1 MDHQVNSYH
10 LIGNFDIDKQINDW
24 VAIELI
30 TIDNKEAKLAINV
43 HNLFAQEGELAR
55 LQAGI
60 DGVDLER
67 MILNT
72 FLYFI

>member
-1 MDHQVNSYH
+1 MDHQVYSYH

-43 HNLFAQEGELAR
+43 HNLFA
-55 LQAGI
+55 
-60 DGVDLER
+60 
-67 MILNT
+67 
-72 FLYFI
+72 